1 MRSRFVGVGAALPS
15 RIVPNAEIED
25 RLGVDRGWIES
36 RTGVRERRVL
46 RSEESLVDLAEA
58 AAREALAAADV
69 APGALDAVVV
79 ATTSGPYLFP
89 SLACLLH
96 ERLGLSAQPAFDV
109 AAACAGFP
117 YALSVA
123 DQGVRAGDYER
134 VLVVGADRL
143 SAFCEPSDRGTSALF
158 GDGAGAVILA
168 GERGGSEGGD
178 RGPVRGERGILACR
192 LRALGAEWP
201 MLYVRS
207 GARAPGELAADDAD
221 FWMRM
226 RGPEVFR
233 LAVEQL
239 VALTREALAAAELAA
254 GDVALLVPHQANV
267 RIIRAMV
274 AQLGIAEERVGINLD
289 RCGNTSAASI
299 PIALRDAASAGRL
312 QAGDVLV
319 LNAVG
324 GGMTAGALVARW

>member
-1 MRSRFVGVGAALPS
+1 LPDWPCATPVVEVPFAAPPAGVALRVFPRVIGRGRVVAVESEPAGTAVRAAAPGLDRGLLLPAQAGRLRVHLEIAGAAALPS

-123 DQGVRAGDYER
+123 DQGVRAG
-134 VLVVGADRL
+134 
-143 SAFCEPSDRGTSALF
+143 
-158 GDGAGAVILA
+158 
-168 GERGGSEGGD
+168 
-178 RGPVRGERGILACR
+178 
-192 LRALGAEWP
+192 
-201 MLYVRS
+201 
-207 GARAPGELAADDAD
+207 
-221 FWMRM
+221 
-226 RGPEVFR
+226 
-233 LAVEQL
+233 
-239 VALTREALAAAELAA
+239 
-254 GDVALLVPHQANV
+254 
-267 RIIRAMV
+267 
-274 AQLGIAEERVGINLD
+274 
-289 RCGNTSAASI
+289 
-299 PIALRDAASAGRL
+299 
-312 QAGDVLV
+312 
-319 LNAVG
+319 
-324 GGMTAGALVARW
+324 